1 MMTNKHLSTCCR
13 CLKKTDGIHTCTP
26 SAGWRKL
33 EEQRDELLSA
43 LERAVQSIIMFRNEQ
58 TLHRLLKLRTNV
70 SYMEMHNAMDEARAA
85 IARAKG
91 GAA

>member
-1 MMTNKHLSTCCR
+1 MRAMGFRTCSLNVDNVEFVRIFNERNTLKH
-13 CLKKTDGIHTCTP
+13 
-26 SAGWRKL
+26 
-33 EEQRDELLSA
+33 QRDELLSA